1 MNIFHEQPRRGNT
14 REAQLTPHKAKP
26 QCGAL
31 MTPVILHIETA
42 TDVCSVALSRGEE
55 IIGLKEE
62 AGGNNHAKNLLPF
75 VEEALK
81 QGGCTVKDLNGVSV
95 SIGPGSYTGLRIG
108 VSTAKGIA
116 YTAGIPVMAIS
127 TLEGIAQGA
136 RALWQETSSEQPQ
149 IIPMIDARR
158 MEVFTTRYDFA
169 MNPLEEVTSKIVDE
183 STFLELIAKQP
194 VIFCGNGMPKCREL
208 LSASPNAHFVD
219 TPVSAKNLLLP
230 ALQKWQNHDFED
242 VAYFEPFYLKEYVA
256 AKPVVKGLR

>member
-1 MNIFHEQPRRGNT
+1 MT
-14 REAQLTPHKAKP
+14 KAKMMIMK
-26 QCGAL
+26 Q
-31 MTPVILHIETA
+31 TPILHHIETA
-42 TDVCSVALSRGEE
+42 TDVCSVALSRGAE

-81 QGGCTVKDLNGVSV
+81 QGGCTIRDLNGVAV

-136 RALWQETSSEQPQ
+136 KALWTGTSSEAVQ
-149 IIPMIDARR
+149 IVPMIDARR
-158 MEVFTTRYDFA
+158 MEVFTTRYDFE

-183 STFLELIAKQP
+183 NTFAELLSEQK
-194 VIFCGNGMPKCREL
+194 VLFCGNGMPKCREL
-208 LSASPNAHFVD
+208 LSAFPNALFSD
-219 TPVSAKNLLLP
+219 TPISAQNLLP
-230 ALQKWQNHDFED
+230 AALRKWQNNDFED